1 MSDITDYNQLRGE
14 GIRRLKL
21 EELEF
26 QIAHL
31 QAVIEAL
38 RAELHVSEQERWRQ
52 PPLEPK

>member
-38 RAELHVSEQERWRQ
+38 RSDLHVSEQERWRQ